1 MGFTVMFYVI
11 AIVTLG
17 SALMMV
23 ISKNI
28 FHSALLMLVAFLGIA
43 GVFVLLYADFLAATQ
58 VLVYAG
64 AITIFVVFAI
74 MFTIRGDM
82 KSTNL
87 FSRNL
92 VPGAL
97 LSLIMIVVNAV
108 MVLTTKWPLKAMT
121 APESTAKEIANLML
135 TKYVVAFEVT
145 AVLLLVAMLG
155 AIVIVKE
162 VKKSS

>member
-1 MGFTVMFYVI
+1 MFYII

-17 SALMMV
+17 SALKMV

-28 FHSALLMLVAFLGIA
+28 FHSALMMMVAFLGIA
-43 GVFVLLYADFLAATQ
+43 GVFILLHADFLAVTQ

-74 MFTIRGDM
+74 MFTMKGDM
-82 KSTNL
+82 KTTNL
-87 FSRNL
+87 FSKNI

-97 LSLIMIVVNAV
+97 LALVMIVVNAV
-108 MVLTTKWPLKAMT
+108 MALTTKWPLKLGIPPEET
-121 APESTAKEIANLML
+121 AREVANLLL
-135 TKYVVAFEVT
+135 TKYVVAFELT

-162 VKKSS
+162 VKKP

>member
-43 GVFVLLYADFLAATQ
+43 GVFVLLHADFLAATQ
-58 VLVYAG
+58 VLIYAG

-74 MFTIRGDM
+74 MFTMRGDM
-82 KSTNL
+82 KTTNL

-92 VPGAL
+92 IPGAL

-108 MVLTTKWPLKAMT
+108 MVLTTKWPLKDLIP
-121 APESTAKEIANLML
+121 PESTAKEIANLML

>member
-64 AITIFVVFAI
+64 AITIFIVFAI

-108 MVLTTKWPLKAMT
+108 MVMTTKWPLKAMI
-121 APESTAKEIANLML
+121 APESTTKEIANLML

>member
-43 GVFVLLYADFLAATQ
+43 GVFVLLHADFLAATQ
-58 VLVYAG
+58 VLIYAG

-108 MVLTTKWPLKAMT
+108 MVLTTKWPLKTMT

>member
-43 GVFVLLYADFLAATQ
+43 GVFVLLHADFLAATQ
-58 VLVYAG
+58 VLIYAG

-74 MFTIRGDM
+74 MFTMRGDM
-82 KSTNL
+82 KTTNL
-87 FSRNL
+87 FSKDL

-108 MVLTTKWPLKAMT
+108 MVLTTKWPLKDLIP
-121 APESTAKEIANLML
+121 PEATAKEIANLML
-135 TKYVVAFEVT
+135 TKYVVAFELT

-155 AIVIVKE
+155 AIVIVKG
-162 VKKSS
+162 VKRSS

>member
-43 GVFVLLYADFLAATQ
+43 GVFVLLHADFLAATQ
-58 VLVYAG
+58 VLIYAG

-121 APESTAKEIANLML
+121 APGSTAKEIANLML